1 VLASAIIIFF
11 LFFFSIRDAAG
22 PSNERMQIAAMTLSV
37 IFNTGL
43 MVDATM
49 TMSNLPSRLL
59 DRSDLLGETLQKV
72 VKYYYGC

>member
-1 VLASAIIIFF
+1 MLASAIVVFF

-22 PSNERMQIAAMTLSV
+22 PSNERMQIAAVTLSV

-49 TMSNLPSRLL
+49 TMSNLSRLL
-59 DRSDLLGETLQKV
+59 DRSDLLGGTLQKF